1 LGVNED
7 LAAYNLGNLQL
18 GFDWKLGDLKGNLL
32 LNIQNIWN
40 TDYYIVE
47 RRPMAGR
54 SFSIVFVIR

>member
-1 LGVNED
+1 
-7 LAAYNLGNLQL
+7 LGNLQV
-18 GFDWKLGDLKGNLL
+18 GFNWKIGDLKGNLL

-54 SFSIVFVIR
+54 AFNFTLILR